1 MGDITEYSRGLD
13 EPADFILP
21 RVVDKLAEA
30 NANDTWITT
39 PKDAEL
45 VTGWRDIT
53 YQELGHAVNG
63 MAKWTESHLR
73 LGTGSDVVAYIGFV
87 QRSWHCMSPN

>member
-1 MGDITEYSRGLD
+1 MGDITRYCQGLD

-21 RVVDKLAEA
+21 RVVDRLAVA

-45 VTGWRDIT
+45 ATGWRDIT
-53 YQELGHAVNG
+53 YQELGHAVDG
-63 MAKWTESHLR
+63 MANWMERHLG
-73 LGTGSDVVAYIGFV
+73 LGTGNNVVAYIGFV
-87 QRSWHCMSPN
+87 QKSWHCMGPN